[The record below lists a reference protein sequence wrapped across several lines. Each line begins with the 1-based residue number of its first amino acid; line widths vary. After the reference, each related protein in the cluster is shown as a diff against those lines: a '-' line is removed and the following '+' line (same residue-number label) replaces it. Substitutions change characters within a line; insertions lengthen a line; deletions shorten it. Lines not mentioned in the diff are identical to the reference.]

1 MDIGIASDFLGN
13 LFFYLVHYKMEGN
26 NLTEKVRTLFTKI
39 QQYYKAEKI
48 ESKLPTLTLLMIRK
62 KASQSPKL
70 RAKAAEARGL
80 ILFAHKVCETYLED
94 SSVFEHG
101 IKMAAREL
109 WTCYCCLSKDTF
121 QEAKLKAHARKFL
134 LLCKGLENAEEKTW
148 VIKPKHHSF
157 LKMALQGSNPADS
170 WTYRDEDF
178 GGFLSHLAKVRGGSH
193 NPHSIGMRVLNNF
206 RAKALP
212 RLKS

>member
-1 MDIGIASDFLGN
+1 M
-13 LFFYLVHYKMEGN
+13 
-26 NLTEKVRTLFTKI
+26 
-39 QQYYKAEKI
+39 QQGDV
-48 ESKLPTLTLLMIRK
+48 
-62 KASQSPKL
+62 QSP
-70 RAKAAEARGL
+70 AQ
-80 ILFAHKVCETYLED
+80 V
-94 SSVFEHG
+94 SSEKSLPASCFKHG

-121 QEAKLKAHARKFL
+121 EEAKLKAHARKSKFL
-134 LLCKGLENAEEKTW
+134 LLCKGLENAEQKTW
-148 VIKPKHHSF
+148 LIKPKHHSF
-157 LKMALQGSNPADS
+157 LEMALQGSNPADS

-212 RLKS
+212 RLKSK